1 MPEQLPPAV
10 LDLWHDTPTGAA
22 PVDEIVRAG
31 RRARARRRA
40 LTATLCA
47 VAVAVVVTVSA
58 LTLPGAHRDAAG
70 GPPVAAKPSPT
81 ADALPSNMRL
91 LGYSGLTV
99 TVPDRWIVTT
109 GPLCAT
115 PKQPFIAFVTGAVYN
130 CPRISNE
137 PTVPVSSLGVGAPS
151 VMHLP
156 GNGWTSTTSRSGVEY
171 EHTAVRCADG
181 RCAQAYR
188 VPGTHAA
195 FKLFVTP
202 ADRALLRDIPASLA
216 PMAAGRVAVPYFDPG
231 PDFPHVAAVFRAAG
245 LRAVPG
251 RTAAQPP
258 TPMRSSP
265 AAGTVVR
272 SGSKVTV
279 LMF

>member
-31 RRARARRRA
+31 RRARARRRG

-47 VAVAVVVTVSA
+47 AAVAVVVTVSVM
-58 LTLPGAHRDAAG
+58 TLPGTHRDAAG
-70 GPPVAAKPSPT
+70 GPPVAAKPSTT
-81 ADALPSNMRL
+81 AHALPPKTRL

-99 TVPDRWIVTT
+99 TVPDSWMVAT

-115 PKQPFIAFVTGAVYN
+115 PKRSFIVFVTDAVYS

-137 PTVPVSSLGVGAPS
+137 PTVPVSSLGVGSRS

-156 GNGWTSTTSRSGVEY
+156 GTGWTSTTSRSGVAY
-171 EHTAVRCADG
+171 EHTAARCATG
-181 RCAQAYR
+181 LCEQAYR
-188 VPGTHAA
+188 VPGTQVA
-195 FKLFVTP
+195 FTLSVTA
-202 ADRALLRDIPASLA
+202 ADRALLREIPASLA
-216 PMAAGRVAVPYFDPG
+216 PLAAGQVAVPYFDPG
-231 PDFPHVAAVFRAAG
+231 ADFPHVAAIFRSAG
-245 LRAVPG
+245 LLAVPG